1 MDLNKE
7 MMGILMLLIEVDEPN
22 VDVRRMNED
31 EYNDYLRELI
41 LKFENRLIK
50 NDRIYEIME
59 N

>member
-22 VDVRRMNED
+22 TDVRRMNED

-41 LKFENRLIK
+41 LKFENRLIE
-50 NDRIYEIME
+50 NDRIYEILE

>member
-22 VDVRRMNED
+22 IDVRRMNED

-59 N
+59 E